1 MAEENTQQQQQ
12 QPPFD
17 IKKIYLKDASLES
30 PCSPDVFTR
39 PFQPQINVEFDNT
52 STKLEGQENI
62 YEVVIRVTV
71 TCKQDDKVTYLCEIK
86 QAGVF
91 MINLPE
97 QDQVDHVLN
106 VLTPTIIF
114 PYASETVNNL
124 ITRAG
129 FLGITIPPVNFA
141 LLYAQRLAPAQ
152 HTKQETK

>member
-71 TCKQDDKVTYLCEIK
+71 TCKQDD
-86 QAGVF
+86 VF

-129 FLGITIPPVNFA
+129 FLGITIPPVNFE
-141 LLYAQRLAPAQ
+141 LLYAQRLAQAQ
-152 HTKQETK
+152 QNKQENK